1 MVLNLCNMFLEVK
14 SRTWMFHLCNI
25 IQKWSLHRCPL
36 AFWKN
41 LLKRLDWNNFDKFR
55 KFHNS
60 ENWVSRYYMVL
71 PSLNFNNKNHTWK
84 WMAKEDF
91 SAILFGWRTWPW
103 CFGSA
108 VQFVQRALGPSARLG
123 VPKMGALPST
133 NWQAY
138 HTIHRF
144 YCRNLYYYI
153 YIYIYIYIHSL

>member
-1 MVLNLCNMFLEVK
+1 
-14 SRTWMFHLCNI
+14 
-25 IQKWSLHRCPL
+25 
-36 AFWKN
+36 
-41 LLKRLDWNNFDKFR
+41 
-55 KFHNS
+55 
-60 ENWVSRYYMVL
+60 MVL

-153 YIYIYIYIHSL
+153 YIYIYIYIYTQFIERKYMYNVYAMLYTFVVGMDYTVVFLGEKTRRFFWLCVWEAMLFDLKDMWVETCFCI